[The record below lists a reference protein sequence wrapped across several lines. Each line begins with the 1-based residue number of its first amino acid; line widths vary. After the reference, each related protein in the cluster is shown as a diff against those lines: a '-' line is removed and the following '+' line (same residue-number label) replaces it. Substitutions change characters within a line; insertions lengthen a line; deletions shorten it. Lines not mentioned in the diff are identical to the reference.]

1 MMHSSNNGN
10 PIYYDSS
17 INIFFFLN
25 ADGEEMFVT
34 SEVKNNEQRIYSR

>member
-1 MMHSSNNGN
+1 MMYSSNNGN

-25 ADGEEMFVT
+25 ANGEEIVC
-34 SEVKNNEQRIYSR
+34 NERGEEQ

>member
-1 MMHSSNNGN
+1 MMYSSNNGN

-25 ADGEEMFVT
+25 PDGEEIVC
-34 SEVKNNEQRIYSR
+34 NERGEEQ